1 LFSENAIPKDVEM
14 KIDLMVGNSTWQATA
29 SLAREV
35 EQAGFSGLV
44 FTETSQVP
52 WMSIASAA
60 MATTKLE
67 VATGIAV
74 AFARSPMVTAMAAW
88 ELAENTKGRFRLG
101 LGSQVRAHIERRY
114 GMPFDPPGPRL
125 KDYVLAVKA
134 CFEAFSNGGPIDYQ
148 GKFYNLTL
156 LPKEWTP
163 SNHPYGSCKIDIAA
177 VNQWMCRMA
186 AGIADGIDVHP
197 LHSPQYL
204 QHHLLPLVSEATQS
218 VGRSRQDVELIIPVF
233 VVPGDSDA
241 ERSELLER
249 ARLQIAFYGST
260 KNYAF
265 QFEELGYDGI
275 SAMLNER
282 LKAGDRIGMSKII
295 SDGILANFA
304 VVGKWSEIGDLLVE
318 RYQGIASRLVIYL
331 AEESIRKDPSSLS
344 RWSRVVR
351 QVTHT

>member
-1 LFSENAIPKDVEM
+1 
-14 KIDLMVGNSTWQATA
+14 
-29 SLAREV
+29 
-35 EQAGFSGLV
+35 
-44 FTETSQVP
+44 
-52 WMSIASAA
+52 
-60 MATTKLE
+60 
-67 VATGIAV
+67 
-74 AFARSPMVTAMAAW
+74 
-88 ELAENTKGRFRLG
+88 
-101 LGSQVRAHIERRY
+101 
-114 GMPFDPPGPRL
+114 
-125 KDYVLAVKA
+125 
-134 CFEAFSNGGPIDYQ
+134 
-148 GKFYNLTL
+148 
-156 LPKEWTP
+156 
-163 SNHPYGSCKIDIAA
+163 
-177 VNQWMCRMA
+177 
-186 AGIADGIDVHP
+186 
-197 LHSPQYL
+197 
-204 QHHLLPLVSEATQS
+204 

-233 VVPGDSDA
+233 VVPGDSGA

-249 ARLQIAFYGST
+249 TRLQIAFYGST